1 VIRILTSEG
10 LTMVIE
16 IDMNTGEIC
25 YQTAAADTDYEVEV
39 LCSGWNPA
47 VEELRTEL
55 HQHEVTAPATRA
67 FPPTLAEAP
76 LDAFLD
82 DMQAL

>member
-1 VIRILTSEG
+1 
-10 LTMVIE
+10 MVIE
-16 IDMNTGEIC
+16 IDMNSGEIC
-25 YQTAAADTDYEVEV
+25 YQTASADAEYEVEV

-55 HQHEVTAPATRA
+55 HQHALKAPEAIA
-67 FPPTLAEAP
+67 LPPTLAEAP

-82 DMQAL
+82 DMQSL

>member
-1 VIRILTSEG
+1 MIRILTSEG

-55 HQHEVTAPATRA
+55 HQHEATAPATRA
-67 FPPTLAEAP
+67 LPPTLAEAP
-76 LDAFLD
+76 LDDFLD
-82 DMQAL
+82 DMQAI

>member
-1 VIRILTSEG
+1 
-10 LTMVIE
+10 MVIE

-47 VEELRTEL
+47 VEELRLEL
-55 HQHEVTAPATRA
+55 HQREVTAPMTL
-67 FPPTLAEAP
+67 PPTLTEAP

-82 DMQAL
+82 DMQAR

>member
-1 VIRILTSEG
+1 
-10 LTMVIE
+10 MVIE
-16 IDMNTGEIC
+16 IDMNTGTIC
-25 YQTAAADTDYEVEV
+25 YQTAAADADYGLEI

-55 HQHEVTAPATRA
+55 HQHTVTAPAARTL
-67 FPPTLAEAP
+67 PPTLAEAP

>member
-1 VIRILTSEG
+1 
-10 LTMVIE
+10 MVIE
-16 IDMNTGEIC
+16 IDMNTGTIC

-55 HQHEVTAPATRA
+55 QQHEVTAPTRPA
-67 FPPTLAEAP
+67 LPPTLAEAP
-76 LDAFLD
+76 LDTFLD
-82 DMQAL
+82 DMQAY

>member
-1 VIRILTSEG
+1 
-10 LTMVIE
+10 MVIE
-16 IDMNTGEIC
+16 IDMNTGTIC
-25 YQTAAADTDYEVEV
+25 YQTAADDTDYDVEI

-55 HQHEVTAPATRA
+55 HQHAVTAPKSL
-67 FPPTLAEAP
+67 PPTLAEAP

-82 DMQAL
+82 DMLS

>member
-1 VIRILTSEG
+1 
-10 LTMVIE
+10 MVIE
-16 IDMNTGEIC
+16 IDMNTGTTC

-55 HQHEVTAPATRA
+55 QQHEVTAKTSLTL
-67 FPPTLAEAP
+67 PPTLAEAP

-82 DMQAL
+82 DMQAF

>member
-1 VIRILTSEG
+1 
-10 LTMVIE
+10 MVIE
-16 IDMNTGEIC
+16 IDMNTGTIC
-25 YQTAAADTDYEVEV
+25 YQTAAADTDYEIEV

-55 HQHEVTAPATRA
+55 HQHEVTAPTPL
-67 FPPTLAEAP
+67 PPTLNEASV
-76 LDAFLD
+76 DTFLD

>member
-1 VIRILTSEG
+1 
-10 LTMVIE
+10 MVIE

-25 YQTAAADTDYEVEV
+25 FQTAAADTDYEVEV

-55 HQHEVTAPATRA
+55 QQHEVTAPKGVAL
-67 FPPTLAEAP
+67 PPTLAEAP
-76 LDAFLD
+76 LDDFLN
-82 DMQAL
+82 DMQAY

>member
-1 VIRILTSEG
+1 
-10 LTMVIE
+10 MVIE
-16 IDMNTGEIC
+16 IDMNTGTIC
-25 YQTAAADTDYEVEV
+25 YQTAAADTDYDLEI

-55 HQHEVTAPATRA
+55 QQHELTASVTLALPS
-67 FPPTLAEAP
+67 TLAEAP

-82 DMQAL
+82 DMQAF